1 MGKLREIG
9 VTNAQWHA
17 TPPVATQTKVEDVG
31 TPSNEVD
38 SLMEDQGEVE
48 EEEEGEV
55 TESEGRWKR

>member
-17 TPPVATQTKVEDVG
+17 AAPVAPQVKVEDAS
-31 TPSNEVD
+31 TPSNEVE
-38 SLMEDQGEVE
+38 SLVENQGEVE
-48 EEEEGEV
+48 EEEEGEI